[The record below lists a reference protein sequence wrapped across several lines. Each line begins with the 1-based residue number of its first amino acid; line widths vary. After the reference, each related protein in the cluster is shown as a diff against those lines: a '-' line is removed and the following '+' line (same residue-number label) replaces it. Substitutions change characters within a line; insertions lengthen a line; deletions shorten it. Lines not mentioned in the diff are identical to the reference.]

1 MKKLFQML
9 GLLLLWQVL
18 SLNLHA
24 QETEVTG
31 LIKDAGGLPM
41 VGATVKQKGTTNT
54 VLTNDQGAFR
64 IKVTSANAV
73 LVISYVG
80 MVDKE
85 VMVTGSDLGTISLV
99 QGDTDIGNV
108 VVVGYGTQRK
118 KEVTGAIS
126 SVKPE
131 DLVRMPVVSVNEM
144 LRGQAAGVQV
154 TQGSARPGGSSNIR
168 IRGTRTL
175 AGADANNPL
184 FVLDGVPVENIDDIN
199 VMDVESIEVLKDAA
213 ATAIYGAR
221 AANGVVLVTT
231 KRAKAGKLQ
240 VDVGASYAIQ
250 QLKRNF
256 DLYNPE
262 EWAQLRREAFRQGT
276 TNNNDFVGTFP
287 PDQVIF
293 TDVILDAM
301 QKGISTNWEDI
312 MLRDA
317 GLQRYDVSVRAGSEK
332 TKFAAS
338 YGKFIQQGLIVNSG
352 FDRNNLRF
360 NIDQKIN
367 DKISFGSNFS
377 YMESVRN
384 DEDGSFLSVITLP
397 PFTRAYGD
405 DGELLMVVGESSQ
418 FSPIWNDREA
428 TDRTQSKATLINVFG
443 DWRIVKGLKYRANF
457 SLNTTNSLR
466 KNYRSTRHTSTMATS
481 GSGLIAQTEYRDLLF
496 ENILTYDKDFGKA
509 GKLDLSFVQSV
520 NEISNESNSQS
531 AQGFPN
537 DLLGIDGISS
547 AQNIFAPQRAISERK
562 LLSYMG
568 RARYNYL
575 DKYFVSLT
583 MRADGA
589 SVFGDENKWGYFP
602 SAAVAWVMS
611 EEGFLKQS
619 DIVSNLKLRA
629 SYGSVGNQAV
639 TPYRTLGVATSYLF
653 LFGNNSFPVAGYLPS
668 SELYNPALKWETSLT
683 TNLGLD
689 FGLFKDRLTG
699 SFEWYDTRTKD
710 LLIRKSIPAIL
721 GYTSQFVN
729 LGEVQNK
736 GIELTLRGTPVQSR
750 DFRWTVD
757 FIYSQNR
764 NKILKID
771 GRVDQNGNPVNDL
784 NNRWFIGRS
793 ANVYFDHVADGIWQT
808 KEEIAGSSMP
818 NARPGDTRV
827 VDFNKDGI
835 INADD
840 RQIIDRDPKFI
851 YTFRNSFSYKGFDVM
866 GEIYGVEGG
875 VLQNSFLF
883 DYNSGGSLNG
893 ALNGVKVDYWTP
905 ENPSTTFVRP
915 YQIGNSPYFASLA
928 YQDASYIR
936 LRSLSIGYT
945 FQKQLL
951 DKINIPS
958 LRVFAIFTNLWTKT
972 DFLSY
977 SPEVNPGGYPEPRVA
992 QFGINLSL

>member
-1 MKKLFQML
+1 MKKFRLAACI
-9 GLLLLWQVL
+9 LLL
-18 SLNLHA
+18 A
-24 QETEVTG
+24 QFLAFGLIAQPVVVTG
-31 LIKDAGGLPM
+31 KVNGPGNTPLS
-41 VGATVKQKGTTNT
+41 GASVKLKGASTGTTTAEDGSFSISVPKFPATLT
-54 VLTNDQGAFR
+54 V
-64 IKVTSANAV
+64 
-73 LVISYVG
+73 SYVG
-80 MVDKE
+80 LSE
-85 VMVTGSDLGTISLV
+85 QEIIATGTTPVLV
-99 QGDTDIGNV
+99 SMQTADDNLTNV

-118 KEVTGAIS
+118 KEITGAIS
-126 SVKPE
+126 SVKSE
-131 DLVRMPVVSVNEM
+131 DLVRMPVTSVNEM

-175 AGADANNPL
+175 AGAGANNPL
-184 FVLDGVPVENIDDIN
+184 FVLDGVPVENIDDVNI
-199 VMDVESIEVLKDAA
+199 MDVESIEVLKDAA

-240 VDVGASYAIQ
+240 VDVGSSYSIQ

-256 DLYNPE
+256 NLYNPE
-262 EWAQLRREAFRQGT
+262 EWAQLRREAYRQGT
-276 TNNNDFVGTFP
+276 TNNNDFIGTYP
-287 PDQVIF
+287 SDQVIF
-293 TDVILDAM
+293 SDVTLDAV

-312 MLRDA
+312 MLRNA
-317 GLQRYDVSVRAGSEK
+317 GLQRYDVSVRAGSDK

-397 PFTRAYGD
+397 PYTRAYGD
-405 DGELLMVVGESSQ
+405 NGEVLMVVGEASQ

-520 NEISNESNSQS
+520 NEISDENNSQS

-547 AQNIFAPQRAISERK
+547 AQNIFAPQRAITERK

-589 SVFGDENKWGYFP
+589 SVFGETNKWGYFP

-611 EEGFLKQS
+611 EEGFLQNS
-619 DIVSNLKLRA
+619 DVVSNLKLRA

-668 SELYNPALKWETSLT
+668 AELYNPSLKWETSVT
-683 TNLGLD
+683 TNLGVD

-784 NNRWFIGRS
+784 ANRWFIGRS
-793 ANVYFDHVADGIWQT
+793 ANVYYDHVADGIWQT
-808 KEEIAGSSMP
+808 KEEIAGSPMP

-840 RQIIDRDPKFI
+840 RQIIDRDPRFI

-866 GEIYGVEGG
+866 AEIYGVEGG

-945 FQKQLL
+945 FSKQLL
-951 DKINIPS
+951 SKIKIPS
-958 LRVFAIFTNLWTKT
+958 LRVFANFTNLWTKT

-977 SPEVNPGGYPEPRVA
+977 SPEVNPGGYPEPKVA